1 MNKILVIKPS
11 FDDGNVG
18 DNALIKTVLNLFKS
32 YEIYI
37 PKSKNELNKLNN
49 NLFDFLIYIGTD
61 CIPYYIGCIPIEK
74 IKQFLLLKKKV
85 HIINTSW
92 GKNPK
97 SINIIKSIANDQN
110 FHIYMRDKYSHELIQ
125 KDITFY
131 NIPILTAD
139 LAFLCKKNDNNK
151 IEELEDW
158 INKNNTPIIGINTH
172 YDFKEYNN
180 NVRIEIQKFI
190 INNKNKYKFLFIPHD
205 SRKQE
210 YEDLKKLQ
218 YSCGNIDGY
227 TVTYLDPEY
236 EKFIT
241 SRLYLVITGR
251 MHLSILTIP
260 NNIPSIAISYNGL
273 KSIGTF
279 SHWDLDNLVIE
290 PQNIQ
295 KLSNLVEYIE
305 NNYKMIQDKINNKKE
320 YVKEL
325 VNKQILI

>member
-1 MNKILVIKPS
+1 MNSILIRIPS
-11 FDDGNVG
+11 FCIGNIG
-18 DNALIKTVLNLFKS
+18 DKALIVTIKNIFKNYNL
-32 YEIYI
+32 II
-37 PKSKNELNKLNN
+37 PQSEEELNSIKLDNIA
-49 NLFDFLIYIGTD
+49 FLIYFGND
-61 CIPYYIGCIPIEK
+61 CIAYYGVSTNI
-74 IKQFLLLKKKV
+74 IKKFLNNKKKV

-92 GKNPK
+92 GNNHK
-97 SINIIKSIANDQN
+97 SNNINFIKSIANDQN

-125 KDITFY
+125 KDIIFY
-131 NIPILTAD
+131 NTPILTAD

-260 NNIPSIAISYNGL
+260 NTIPSIAISYNGL

-279 SHWDLDNLVIE
+279 SHWDLDDLVIE
-290 PQNIQ
+290 PKNIQ